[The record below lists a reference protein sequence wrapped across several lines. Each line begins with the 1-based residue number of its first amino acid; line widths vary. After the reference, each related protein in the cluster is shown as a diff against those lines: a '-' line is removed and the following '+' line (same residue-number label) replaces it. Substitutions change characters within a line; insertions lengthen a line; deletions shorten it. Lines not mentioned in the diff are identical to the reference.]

1 MPEFLSLSMAQ
12 INPKVGD
19 IEGNLKRIK
28 DFWEKADSQSHM
40 VIFPEL
46 SLSGYPP
53 EDLLLRLDF
62 IQKCHKALE
71 ELLDF
76 SIKRES
82 LAVIGMPYY
91 NGDLYNA
98 LVLLGGGEG
107 AWYIQK
113 DLFTKLLR
121 L

>member
-1 MPEFLSLSMAQ
+1 MAQ